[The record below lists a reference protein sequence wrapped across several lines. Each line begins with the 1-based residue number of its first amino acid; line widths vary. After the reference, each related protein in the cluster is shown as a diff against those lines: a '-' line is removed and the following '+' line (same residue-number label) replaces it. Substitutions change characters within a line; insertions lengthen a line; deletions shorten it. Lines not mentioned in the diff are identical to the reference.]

1 MWGNITIAFLLAFI
15 TSFVITPYTMR
26 LAHKVGAIDFPGERK
41 IHNKP
46 IPRLGGLAII
56 SGSIF
61 IVYIKHRKNN
71 KFSRNRKLW
80 NKTDGIFSRNYNIGN
95 NMFHR

>member
-26 LAHKVGAIDFPGERK
+26 LAHRVGAMDLPEERK
-41 IHNKP
+41 IHKKP

-56 SGSIF
+56 TGFLLSVLYCSEQIQPDLLQYESLHG
-61 IVYIKHRKNN
+61 V
-71 KFSRNRKLW
+71 
-80 NKTDGIFSRNYNIGN
+80 
-95 NMFHR
+95 

>member
-26 LAHKVGAIDFPGERK
+26 LAH
-41 IHNKP
+41 
-46 IPRLGGLAII
+46 
-56 SGSIF
+56 SIF